1 MEQGSLGGSV
11 ATAVYTHVAVVMVR
25 GSYSVHTM
33 RQCEQVSTQ
42 VSKWGTGA
50 CKGVRC
56 GRMLFAV

>member
-1 MEQGSLGGSV
+1 M